1 MMNLNLSKKPTGDE
15 SIIITPTPHFVIKS
29 LCIGLSGPA
38 AASKQSSNSSEIIK
52 DEDLYIPR
60 TFTIGHKVY
69 INLCSHS
76 AMPPVRKA
84 IAESGKTSDESA
96 VNVPL
101 AVGPVKHDTDKSGEP
116 CCVVDMVM
124 HPDVAQDCEKDRTGA
139 FRHWL
144 VQLASQYMDKKHGLD
159 LSPQYRLPK
168 MLYKGSTVTQQRI
181 RKPAGGAGIRELSS
195 NVEPITTSSNNSV
208 INSQANV
215 VAPMAILSEA
225 GALPVETL
233 ANTSASTTASNI
245 GSSLKN
251 HSVSSR
257 MSGGSGKIP
266 MDIRLVNS
274 NSEDGIKADIIE
286 EVMFKEKQLKSLDS
300 NGSIISPMS
309 SNSSASFGLT
319 ALATKRAPLN
329 PIVSV
334 SVSLLSND
342 GDKSSLSVVSCEC
355 IPESGAVS
363 VKGNQLDDNYFLRA
377 ELPSQ
382 TTINSGITGVSVS
395 ITFPERPPSTN
406 SGVNEPL
413 LSNSISA
420 EITSSGDIFIV
431 SAPDDRRVSIRLPA
445 VCQTVGLSS
454 TSTFDAGFRLLST
467 TLPVQSGRSV
477 LPPLPSSLSDMDAG
491 DLRALLERYVEADL
505 AISSPDPGSK
515 PWLVAQAL
523 ASDEVGESK
532 AEIDAKKQVLE
543 TQNSENNDDSR
554 LPEDAFLEADA
565 LSTHYLRQREE
576 DKKRQIEKEMLK
588 EKERK
593 ESGLPESTLQ
603 DLVQK
608 VEPKVAEA
616 IPKVD
621 DVALLTD
628 LL

>member
-1 MMNLNLSKKPTGDE
+1 
-15 SIIITPTPHFVIKS
+15 
-29 LCIGLSGPA
+29 
-38 AASKQSSNSSEIIK
+38 
-52 DEDLYIPR
+52 
-60 TFTIGHKVY
+60 
-69 INLCSHS
+69 
-76 AMPPVRKA
+76 
-84 IAESGKTSDESA
+84 
-96 VNVPL
+96 
-101 AVGPVKHDTDKSGEP
+101 
-116 CCVVDMVM
+116 
-124 HPDVAQDCEKDRTGA
+124 
-139 FRHWL
+139 
-144 VQLASQYMDKKHGLD
+144 
-159 LSPQYRLPK
+159 
-168 MLYKGSTVTQQRI
+168 
-181 RKPAGGAGIRELSS
+181 
-195 NVEPITTSSNNSV
+195 
-208 INSQANV
+208 
-215 VAPMAILSEA
+215 
-225 GALPVETL
+225 
-233 ANTSASTTASNI
+233 
-245 GSSLKN
+245 
-251 HSVSSR
+251 
-257 MSGGSGKIP
+257 
-266 MDIRLVNS
+266 
-274 NSEDGIKADIIE
+274 
-286 EVMFKEKQLKSLDS
+286 
-300 NGSIISPMS
+300 MS
-309 SNSSASFGLT
+309 SNSTASFGLT

-363 VKGNQLDDNYFLRA
+363 VKGKQLDDNYFLRA
-377 ELPSQ
+377 EIPSQ
-382 TTINSGITGVSVS
+382 ITINSGITVVSVS

-406 SGVNEPL
+406 SGVDELL

-431 SAPDDRRVSIRLPA
+431 SAPDYRRVSIRLPA

-565 LSTHYLRQREE
+565 LSTHYLRQRDE

-608 VEPKVAEA
+608 VDPKVAEA
-616 IPKVD
+616 VPKVD